1 MKVDKELLF
10 KNDIFKQIVE
20 DKMFEGILKLNEKVK
35 RDAFRLLINYYEGKH
50 IAIKGIN
57 ICYLLLICFYYH
69 EEDLLEVCMNYILYN
84 NKPDVNMTITL
95 LNVVAAISKHEKY
108 QPLLEYLKTR
118 CIICFN
124 QIIRNHI
131 SEIDPT
137 GIIFILQTDYLEVD
151 SENLLVDQIKW
162 YYDSCEEDLDEDE
175 DFKRITSLI
184 NWNRVDDNHK
194 NYKLFIKYSYSQTV
208 NHDRMYI
215 LEFPEFS
222 KSNVFIDVLKKYYF
236 NNFEFDDIES
246 DMFCKF
252 ELIYESKW
260 ILERC
265 LLSSNIKLTF
275 SVLRCLSDAKHPI
288 NNILDEE
295 QIQQTM
301 VLLLREYETNSHNL
315 KDNVMRCLTVFE
327 FSIYLYIYFYRL
339 YFIWIR

>member
-35 RDAFRLLINYYEGKH
+35 KDAFRLLINHYEGKH

-57 ICYLLLICFYYH
+57 ICYLLLICFYYN
-69 EEDLLEVCMNYILYN
+69 EEDLLEICMNYILYN

-215 LEFPEFS
+215 LEFPEFL
-222 KSNVFIDVLKKYYF
+222 NQMYLL
-236 NNFEFDDIES
+236 
-246 DMFCKF
+246 MF
-252 ELIYESKW
+252 
-260 ILERC
+260 
-265 LLSSNIKLTF
+265 
-275 SVLRCLSDAKHPI
+275 
-288 NNILDEE
+288 
-295 QIQQTM
+295 
-301 VLLLREYETNSHNL
+301 
-315 KDNVMRCLTVFE
+315 
-327 FSIYLYIYFYRL
+327 
-339 YFIWIR
+339 